1 MVEDGASPMLFYWSV
16 FQSTFSIPDWKNVI
30 YGWEIFLPVILG
42 AYLLGSI
49 PFGLIL
55 ARLMG
60 KGDLRKSGSGNIGA
74 TNALRTGGKALG
86 AGTLILDMGKGFLGV
101 FIPFVWFGPDI
112 AFFTSL
118 AVVLGHL
125 FPVWLGFRGG
135 KGVAPTMG
143 VLLGLSWMTGLAT
156 LASWIC
162 VALVLRYSSLAALIS
177 IAAAPVLGWYL
188 GGPQVA
194 GVAIFL
200 AVLVWIRHASN
211 IRRLLRGEESRI
223 RLKRSSTS
231 S

>member
-1 MVEDGASPMLFYWSV
+1 MVEDGASPLLFYWSV

-30 YGWEIFLPVILG
+30 YGWEVFLPAILG

-60 KGDLRKSGSGNIGA
+60 KGDLRKAGSGNIGA

-86 AGTLILDMGKGFLGV
+86 AGTLVLDMGKGFAGV
-101 FIPFVWFGPDI
+101 FVTFIWLGPDI
-112 AFFTSL
+112 AFFTGL

-135 KGVAPTMG
+135 KGVATTMG
-143 VLLGLSWMTGLAT
+143 VLLGLSGLTGLAT
-156 LASWIC
+156 LATWIT
-162 VALVLRYSSLAALIS
+162 VAVILRYSSLAALVATAVS
-177 IAAAPVLGWYL
+177 PVLGWFL

-200 AVLVWIRHASN
+200 AVLVWIRHAGN
-211 IRRLLRGEESRI
+211 IKRLLRGEESRI
-223 RLKRSSTS
+223 RLKRSGG
-231 S
+231 

>member
-1 MVEDGASPMLFYWSV
+1 
-16 FQSTFSIPDWKNVI
+16 
-30 YGWEIFLPVILG
+30 
-42 AYLLGSI
+42 
-49 PFGLIL
+49 
-55 ARLMG
+55 MG

-86 AGTLILDMGKGFLGV
+86 AGTLALDMGKGFAGV
-101 FIPFVWFGPDI
+101 FVPFVWFGPDI
-112 AFFTSL
+112 AFFTAL

-135 KGVAPTMG
+135 KGVATTMG
-143 VLLGLSWMTGLAT
+143 ALLGLSWLTGLAA
-156 LASWIC
+156 LATWII
-162 VALVLRYSSLAALIS
+162 VALVFRYSSLAALIAV
-177 IAAAPVLGWYL
+177 AAAPVLGWYL

-223 RLKRSSTS
+223 RLKRSGA
-231 S
+231 

>member
-1 MVEDGASPMLFYWSV
+1 MVEDGASPLLFYWSA
-16 FQSTFSIPDWKNVI
+16 FQATFSIPDWKNVV
-30 YGWEIFLPVILG
+30 YGWEIFLPAILG

-86 AGTLILDMGKGFLGV
+86 AGTLALDMGKGFAGV
-101 FIPFVWFGPDI
+101 FVPFVWFGPDI
-112 AFFTSL
+112 AFFTAL

-135 KGVAPTMG
+135 KGVATTMG
-143 VLLGLSWMTGLAT
+143 ALLGLSWLTGLAA
-156 LASWIC
+156 LATWII
-162 VALVLRYSSLAALIS
+162 VALVFRYSSLAALIAV
-177 IAAAPVLGWYL
+177 AAAPVLGWYL
-188 GGPQVA
+188 CGPQVA

-223 RLKRSSTS
+223 RLKRSGA
-231 S
+231 

>member
-1 MVEDGASPMLFYWSV
+1 MVEDGASPILFYWSL

-30 YGWEIFLPVILG
+30 YGWQVFLPPVLG

-49 PFGLIL
+49 PFGLLL
-55 ARLMG
+55 ARAMG

-86 AGTLILDMGKGFLGV
+86 AGTLILDMAKGFLAV
-101 FIPFVWFGPDI
+101 FVPFLFFGPDV

-125 FPVWLGFRGG
+125 FPVWLWFRGG
-135 KGVAPTMG
+135 KGVATTMG
-143 VLLGLSWMTGLAT
+143 VLLGLSWLTGVAT
-156 LASWIC
+156 LLTWIGI
-162 VALVLRYSSLAALIS
+162 ALVFRYSSLAALLS
-177 IAAAPVLGWYL
+177 VAASPVLGWYL

-194 GVAIFL
+194 GIAIFL
-200 AVLVWIRHASN
+200 AVLVWIKHAGN
-211 IRRLLRGEESRI
+211 IKRLLRGEESRI
-223 RLKRSSTS
+223 NLKRSGTS

>member
-1 MVEDGASPMLFYWSV
+1 MVEDGASPILFYWSV
-16 FQSTFSIPDWKNVI
+16 FQSTFSIPDWKNLV
-30 YGWEIFLPVILG
+30 YGWQVFLPPILG
-42 AYLLGSI
+42 AYILGSI
-49 PFGLIL
+49 PFGLLL
-55 ARLMG
+55 ARAMG

-86 AGTLILDMGKGFLGV
+86 AGTLLLDMAKGFV
-101 FIPFVWFGPDI
+101 AVYVPFLFFGPDV

-125 FPVWLGFRGG
+125 FPVWLWFRGG
-135 KGVAPTMG
+135 KGVATTMG
-143 VLLGLSWMTGLAT
+143 ALLGLSWLTGLAA
-156 LASWIC
+156 LATWII
-162 VALVLRYSSLAALIS
+162 VALVFRYSSLAALIAV
-177 IAAAPVLGWYL
+177 AAAPVLGWYL

-223 RLKRSSTS
+223 RLKRSGA
-231 S
+231 

>member
-1 MVEDGASPMLFYWSV
+1 MVEDGASPLLFYWSI

-30 YGWEIFLPVILG
+30 YGWEVFLPAILG

-60 KGDLRKSGSGNIGA
+60 KGDLRKAGSGNIGA

-86 AGTLILDMGKGFLGV
+86 AGTLILDMGKGFVGV
-101 FIPFVWFGPDI
+101 YVPFIWFGPDI

-135 KGVAPTMG
+135 KGVATTMG
-143 VLLGLSWMTGLAT
+143 VLLGLSGSTGLAT
-156 LASWIC
+156 LATWIT
-162 VALVLRYSSLAALIS
+162 VAVILRYSSLAALVATAVS
-177 IAAAPVLGWYL
+177 PVLGWFL

-200 AVLVWIRHASN
+200 AVLVWSRHAGN
-211 IRRLLRGEESRI
+211 IKRLLRGEESRI
-223 RLKRSSTS
+223 RLKRSGG
-231 S
+231 

>member
-1 MVEDGASPMLFYWSV
+1 MVEDGASPLLFYWSG
-16 FQSTFSIPDWKNVI
+16 FQATFSIPDWKNVI
-30 YGWEIFLPVILG
+30 YGWEIFLPMILA

-86 AGTLILDMGKGFLGV
+86 AGTLILDMAKGFLAV
-101 FIPFVWFGPDI
+101 FVPFVYFGPDI

-135 KGVAPTMG
+135 KGVATTMG
-143 VLLGLSWMTGLAT
+143 VLLGLSGLTGLAT
-156 LASWIC
+156 LASWLA
-162 VALVLRYSSLAALIS
+162 VALILRYSSLAALIS
-177 IAAAPVLGWYL
+177 MAVSPVLGWYL

-223 RLKRSSTS
+223 RLKRSGTS
-231 S
+231 G